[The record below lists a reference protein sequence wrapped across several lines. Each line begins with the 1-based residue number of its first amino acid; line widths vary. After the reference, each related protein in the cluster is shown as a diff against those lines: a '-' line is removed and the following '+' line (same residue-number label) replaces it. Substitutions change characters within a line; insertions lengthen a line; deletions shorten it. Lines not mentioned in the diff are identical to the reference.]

1 MTETNPTYIVNR
13 AAYIARVST
22 FLNDTD
28 DTIIGRLVGAQQGS
42 VIVAQRNA
50 WYKQIEVLKTCLTD
64 LTDAVICF
72 EYLIP
77 RMGKRIDNVVITKN
91 AIYAIEFK
99 VGSTSY
105 DQHAKTQSIDYAL
118 DLKNFGV
125 SLSTGRP
132 PWPLCP

>member
-50 WYKQIEVLKTCLTD
+50 WYKQIEILKTC
-64 LTDAVICF
+64 F
-72 EYLIP
+72 PE
-77 RMGKRIDNVVITKN
+77 K
-91 AIYAIEFK
+91 
-99 VGSTSY
+99 
-105 DQHAKTQSIDYAL
+105 
-118 DLKNFGV
+118 
-125 SLSTGRP
+125 SL
-132 PWPLCP
+132 